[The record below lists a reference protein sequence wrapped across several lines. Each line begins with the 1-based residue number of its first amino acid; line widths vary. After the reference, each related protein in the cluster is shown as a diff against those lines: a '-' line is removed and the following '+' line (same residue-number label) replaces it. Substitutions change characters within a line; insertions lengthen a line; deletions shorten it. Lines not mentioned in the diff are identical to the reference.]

1 MVPAGPAER
10 LLNVLS
16 ERGGSV
22 YGSQQMLGRLLG
34 VSAGTVSTTLKGL
47 SAAGRVKV
55 KVEAGRKGTR
65 VELVW
70 LHS

>member
-55 KVEAGRKGTR
+55 EAGRKGTR